1 MTNLRPWWAIN
12 QAPPT
17 SEEEF
22 MGSLCVKTHY
32 AAQFH
37 TKIRH
42 IVKKHV
48 SPDGCAMLPVS
59 WGLACS
65 ELDVLLPHKQ
75 RRKHCACEADV
86 GTRQPYPGF

>member
-1 MTNLRPWWAIN
+1 
-12 QAPPT
+12 
-17 SEEEF
+17 
-22 MGSLCVKTHY
+22 MGSLCVKTHR

-37 TKIRH
+37 TKIRNL
-42 IVKKHV
+42 VKKHV
-48 SPDGCAMLPVS
+48 APDGCAMLPVS